1 MSDSPLVESG
11 AMTRTLT
18 RWLEEEA
25 LTFSLRD
32 SEIFTDAVDRMME
45 ALPSDLRLLGLGE
58 PLHGGEEFLSLRNQL
73 FQRLVEVHGFTAI
86 ALESGLTRGRRVDD
100 YVRHR
105 GEETLESVLET
116 GFDQGLG
123 QLEANREL
131 VEWMRRHNE
140 RLPEDQ
146 RVGFHGFDLP
156 TGTTRCQSPRD
167 SLFFALDYLEKFS
180 PPEERSRCVGWDKL
194 LGSDGPWEDPS
205 AFSHPERSPGDTPQA
220 RELRHELEDMISELE
235 RRRPEFWDSD
245 RVAYLQAYQH
255 AVVARALLNYHA
267 ALARRAGAN
276 TLLGIRD
283 ALMADN
289 LLNILAREKGKV
301 LTFAHNSHLQSS
313 YAKLPRYQW
322 WPAGSHLRRLLGDS
336 FVAIAGALGTSLAN
350 GLERPEKETVE
361 AALMELR
368 SPAFLLITR
377 PIKTLAASG
386 LPARASSSRNP
397 SYIPIGKESLLD
409 FQALIFLPTVSYSRG
424 AMPGDK
430 ISSLNEGS

>member
-1 MSDSPLVESG
+1 
-11 AMTRTLT
+11 MTHILA

-32 SEIFTDAVDRMME
+32 SEVFIDAVDRMVE
-45 ALPSDLRLLGLGE
+45 ALPPDLRLLGLGE
-58 PLHGGEEFLSLRNQL
+58 PLHGGEEFLILRNQL
-73 FQRLVEVHGFTAI
+73 FQRLVEAHDFTAI
-86 ALESGLTRGRRVDD
+86 ALESGLTRGRKVDD
-100 YVRHR
+100 FVRCR
-105 GEETLESVLET
+105 GAETLDTVLES
-116 GFDQGLG
+116 GFDHGLG

-131 VEWMRRHNE
+131 VEWMRRRNE
-140 RLPEDQ
+140 RLPEEQ
-146 RVGFHGFDLP
+146 RAGFHGFDLP

-167 SLFFALDYLEKFS
+167 SLFFALDYLEDSS
-180 PPEERSRCVGWDKL
+180 PSEVRSRRARWDEL
-194 LGSDGPWEDPS
+194 LGSDEPWEDPS
-205 AFSHPERSPGDTPQA
+205 AFSHPERSPGATPQA
-220 RELRHELEDMISELE
+220 RELRHELEDLISEYE
-235 RRRPEFWDSD
+235 MRRPEFWDSD

-255 AVVARALLNYHA
+255 AVVARALFNYHA

-301 LTFAHNSHLQSS
+301 LAFAHNSHLQTS
-313 YAKLPRYQW
+313 YTSLPWYQW
-322 WPAGSHLRRLLGDS
+322 WPAGSHLRLLLGNS
-336 FVAIAGALGTSLAN
+336 FVTIAGALGTSFAN

-377 PIKTLAASG
+377 PVKTLAASG
-386 LPARASSSRNP
+386 LPARSPGSRNL
-397 SYIPIGKESLLD
+397 SYIPISKESLQD

-424 AMPGDK
+424 ATPLP
-430 ISSLNEGS
+430 ISEEGV